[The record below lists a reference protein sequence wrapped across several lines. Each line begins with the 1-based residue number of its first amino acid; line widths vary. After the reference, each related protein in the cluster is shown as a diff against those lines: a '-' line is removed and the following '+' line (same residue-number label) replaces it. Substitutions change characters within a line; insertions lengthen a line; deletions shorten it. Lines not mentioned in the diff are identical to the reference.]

1 MAATLA
7 CHHNF
12 FLNSIEP
19 EKYSRKQITEQ
30 KPRQKFDLENEPGC
44 SDRHLRHAGS
54 KKFKASRGPPNSLLT
69 RSLVES
75 VVSGSME
82 DALNL
87 FEKMNHFDTF
97 IWNAMIRGYTD
108 KGLFLEALNL
118 YRRMELEGVPA
129 DNLTYP
135 FAIKACGCLLALT
148 LGEKIHGK
156 LFKVGLD
163 MDVYIC
169 NALIAMYGKL
179 GLVDLALGVFEEMPV
194 RDLVSWNSMIGAYS
208 LVKDHLNSLR
218 CFREMLG
225 LEIRPDKFSII
236 NALDAC
242 SLGVSLSLGKKTHCI
257 ALKLGF
263 ESDVMVQ
270 TSLIDMYSKCG
281 RVDYAERVFDRISLR
296 SVVAWNAMIGGYA
309 LNGQPLQALGSMRK
323 MLEADNLS
331 VDNVTLINLL
341 PSCEQLGAV
350 LVGKSIH
357 GLAIRKGFLPH
368 PVLETALLDMYG
380 EFGVLKLAELIF
392 NQMEDK
398 NLITLNAMISVYVK
412 NKWYEKALKLFEELM
427 SKNLR
432 PDAFTIASILPAYAE
447 LASLREGKQI
457 HGYIMKLQYHSNSFV
472 LNSIIYMY
480 AGVGDI
486 RTARRIFDQ
495 MSYKDIISWNTMM
508 MAYAIH
514 GMGKLSIE
522 LFSELK
528 KQGIQ
533 PNDSTFVSLLSSCSN
548 SGMVDDGW
556 MYYNSM
562 KLDYGIE
569 PKIEHYGCML
579 DLVGRTGDLDEAV
592 SFIEAM
598 PVLPTARIW
607 GSLLNA
613 SRNRGNIELAELA
626 AERILRIEQDN
637 TGCHVLLSNM
647 YAEAG
652 RWENVERIRSIMKK
666 EGSYRTVACSFI
678 ETNHSLH
685 RFTNGDRSQIES
697 DMTHNVRDILLRNT
711 GDGNCISSLTKF
723 KPTDVARKGA
733 NLPKNHSVRL
743 AICYGL
749 ISATIE
755 SPILVRKNIRICE
768 DCHIFVKKISK
779 NARREI
785 IVGDSKVFHHF
796 KDGHCSCGDYW

>member
-1 MAATLA
+1 MAATLS
-7 CHHNF
+7 HRHNF
-12 FLNSIEP
+12 FLNSITP
-19 EKYSRKQITEQ
+19 EKKQVTERK
-30 KPRQKFDLENEPGC
+30 PHRKFVLENEPGC
-44 SDRHLRHAGS
+44 SDRQFRPARS
-54 KKFKASRGPPNSLLT
+54 KKFKASRGPPNSVLT
-69 RSLVES
+69 RALVET

-82 DALNL
+82 DALTL

-97 IWNAMIRGYTD
+97 IWNVMIRGYTD

-118 YRRMELEGVPA
+118 YHRMELKGVPA

-135 FAIKACGCLLALT
+135 FAIKACGCLGAST

-163 MDVYIC
+163 TNVYIC

-179 GLVDLALGVFEEMPV
+179 GLVDLALRVFEEMPV

-208 LVKDHLNSLR
+208 LVNDHLNSLN
-218 CFREMLG
+218 CFREMLET
-225 LEIRPDKFSII
+225 EIRPDRFTII
-236 NALDAC
+236 NVLNAC
-242 SLGVSLSLGKKTHCI
+242 SLGVSVSMGKKTHCI

-270 TSLIDMYSKCG
+270 TSLIDMYSRCG
-281 RVDYAERVFDRISLR
+281 RLDYAESVFDRICLR
-296 SVVAWNAMIGGYA
+296 NIVAWNAMIGGYA
-309 LNGQPLQALGSMRK
+309 LNGQPLQALGSMKK
-323 MLEADNLS
+323 MLKADNLS
-331 VDNVTLINLL
+331 VDDITLINLL
-341 PSCEQLGAV
+341 PSCEQLGGV
-350 LVGKSIH
+350 LLGKSIH
-357 GLAIRKGFLPH
+357 GVAIRKGFLPH

-392 NQMEDK
+392 NQMVDK
-398 NLITLNAMISVYVK
+398 NLITLNAMIAVCVK
-412 NKWYEKALKLFEELM
+412 NKRYEKALKLFEELM
-427 SKNLR
+427 SQNLR
-432 PDAFTIASILPAYAE
+432 PDALTISSILPAYAE

-457 HGYIMKLQYHSNSFV
+457 HGYIMKLRYQSNSFV

-486 RTARRIFDQ
+486 RTARKIFDQ
-495 MSYKDIISWNTMM
+495 MSCRDIISWNTMM

-514 GMGKLSIE
+514 GMGKMSVE
-522 LFSELK
+522 LFSEMK
-528 KQGIQ
+528 RQGIK
-533 PNDSTFVSLLSSCSN
+533 PNDSTFVSLLSSCCN

-556 MYYNSM
+556 MHYNSM
-562 KLDYGIE
+562 KRDYGIE
-569 PKIEHYGCML
+569 PKAEHYGCML
-579 DLVGRTGDLDEAV
+579 DLIGRTDDLDRAV

-613 SRNRGNIELAELA
+613 SRNKGNLELAELA
-626 AERILRIEQDN
+626 AERILTIEHDN

-652 RWENVERIRSIMKK
+652 RWDDVERIRSIMKK
-666 EGSYRTVACSFI
+666 EGSGRTVACSII
-678 ETNHSLH
+678 ETNHTLH
-685 RFTNGDRSQIES
+685 RFTNDDRSQLES
-697 DMTHNVRDILLRNT
+697 DMIHNVRDIILRNT
-711 GDGNCISSLTKF
+711 GDENCIYSLTKF
-723 KPTDVARKGA
+723 KPKDAARKRA
-733 NLPKNHSVRL
+733 NLPKNHSVKL

-749 ISATIE
+749 ISTTIGN
-755 SPILVRKNIRICE
+755 PILVRKNTRLCE

-779 NARREI
+779 NTKREI

>member
-12 FLNSIEP
+12 FLNSIKP
-19 EKYSRKQITEQ
+19 EKYSRKQVAEQ

-44 SDRHLRHAGS
+44 SDRQLRHARS

-69 RSLVES
+69 RSLVET

-82 DALNL
+82 DALSL

-118 YRRMELEGVPA
+118 YHRMEHEGVPA

-135 FAIKACGCLLALT
+135 FAIKACGFLLALT

-179 GLVDLALGVFEEMPV
+179 GLVDLALRVFEEMPV

-208 LVKDHLNSLR
+208 LVNDHLNSLR

-225 LEIRPDKFSII
+225 LEIRPDKFTIL
-236 NALDAC
+236 NALGAC

-281 RVDYAERVFDRISLR
+281 RVDYAERVFNRISLR

-331 VDNVTLINLL
+331 VDNITLINLL

-380 EFGVLKLAELIF
+380 EFGG
-392 NQMEDK
+392 
-398 NLITLNAMISVYVK
+398 YH
-412 NKWYEKALKLFEELM
+412 
-427 SKNLR
+427 
-432 PDAFTIASILPAYAE
+432 ILEYYDDG
-447 LASLREGKQI
+447 LC
-457 HGYIMKLQYHSNSFV
+457 HS
-472 LNSIIYMY
+472 
-480 AGVGDI
+480 
-486 RTARRIFDQ
+486 
-495 MSYKDIISWNTMM
+495 
-508 MAYAIH
+508 
-514 GMGKLSIE
+514 
-522 LFSELK
+522 
-528 KQGIQ
+528 
-533 PNDSTFVSLLSSCSN
+533 CN

-579 DLVGRTGDLDEAV
+579 DLIGRTGDLDQAV

-598 PVLPTARIW
+598 PVLPTARTW

-666 EGSYRTVACSFI
+666 EGSDRTVACSLI

-697 DMTHNVRDILLRNT
+697 DMIHNVRDILLRNT

-755 SPILVRKNIRICE
+755 NPILVRKNLRICE